1 MDTNIYDCCNSIN
14 NCPCEDSH
22 CEFRNPAV
30 KIVRNLNDELC
41 NMKVD
46 LAEIKANLIFLAQ
59 SLCNSGCLC
68 QTEEV
73 LLLALDAQVKNL
85 NSKLKS
91 GLEELDQ
98 LECILQ

>member
-1 MDTNIYDCCNSIN
+1 MDTNIYDCCNTMNS
-14 NCPCEDSH
+14 CPCEDAP

-30 KIVRNLNDELC
+30 RIIRTLDDELC

-68 QTEEV
+68 ETEEV
-73 LLLALDAQVKNL
+73 LLLTLDAEVKNL
-85 NSKLKS
+85 NSKLKTS
-91 GLEELDQ
+91 LEQLDQ